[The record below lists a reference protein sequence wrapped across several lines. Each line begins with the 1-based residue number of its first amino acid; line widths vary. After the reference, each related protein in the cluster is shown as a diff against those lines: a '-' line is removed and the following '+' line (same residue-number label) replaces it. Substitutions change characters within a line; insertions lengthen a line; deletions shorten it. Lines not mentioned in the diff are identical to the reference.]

1 MSSSARTRTKPKAKP
16 LTFTQSNSSAAPL
29 CLRTFYTL
37 ILELSA
43 PARAAAILS
52 WTTGEGSAR
61 APENNSGGGSR
72 HSKLQHTHREH
83 RAARRGEAGQRSP
96 HSNRGTSSAS
106 SPLPSLRADLT
117 DSQLRDTNVL
127 EFMSHSPD
135 LNNHTQSTRT
145 RTVRSIEHRVIEHRV
160 ITH

>member
-1 MSSSARTRTKPKAKP
+1 MSSSARTRTKPTAKP

-29 CLRTFYTL
+29 FLRTFYTL

-43 PARAAAILS
+43 PVRAAAILS

-72 HSKLQHTHREH
+72 HSKLQHTHTH
-83 RAARRGEAGQRSP
+83 TGTPRGEAGQRSP
-96 HSNRGTSSAS
+96 DSNRGTSSAS

-127 EFMSHSPD
+127 EFMSHRPD

-145 RTVRSIEHRVIEHRV
+145 RTVRSIEHRVIEH
-160 ITH
+160 TE